1 MITVKYTNEYFDV
14 WIDGELLFKSR
25 SRRTAL
31 SVVKMAARLIK
42 AKAPG
47 WVG

>member
-1 MITVKYTNEYFDV
+1 MITVKLSNEYFEV